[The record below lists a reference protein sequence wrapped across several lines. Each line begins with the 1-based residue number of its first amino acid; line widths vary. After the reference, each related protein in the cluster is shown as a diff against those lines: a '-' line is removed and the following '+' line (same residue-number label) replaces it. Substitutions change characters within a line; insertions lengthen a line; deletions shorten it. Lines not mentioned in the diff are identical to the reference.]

1 MSINLRSEVAVV
13 AARLI
18 AEEGCDYALAKRRA
32 VRDLLG
38 PGSESAGAM
47 PDNREVERE
56 VRRHL
61 GLFAAETHPQLL
73 AALRRTAV
81 ETMERLAQFEP
92 HLIGAVLNG
101 TATEHSDIHLNLYV
115 DSEKDVELFLL
126 DAGIEFDAE
135 EPATDERP
143 IALERL
149 SFALPARGDGL
160 PASLRLVGIQ
170 LHIYPHG
177 ALRVAA
183 RGRSNAEADA
193 DLHPVEA
200 AGRADLA
207 AVRRLLAERAA

>member
-1 MSINLRSEVAVV
+1 MSINLRSEVAVA

-32 VRDLLG
+32 ARELLG
-38 PGSESAGAM
+38 PGSETAGAI

-61 GLFAAETHPQLL
+61 GLFAAESHPRLL
-73 AALRRTAV
+73 DALRRTAA

-92 HLIGAVLNG
+92 YLIGAVLNG
-101 TATEHSDIHLNLYV
+101 TATEYSDIHLNLYV

-126 DAGIEFDAE
+126 AAAIEFDAE

-143 IALERL
+143 AALERL
-149 SFALPARGDGL
+149 SFTLPARGDGF
-160 PASLRLVGIQ
+160 PASMRMVGVQ

-177 ALRVAA
+177 ALRVAT
-183 RGRSNAEADA
+183 RKRSDPERDA

-200 AGRADLA
+200 AGRANLDAL
-207 AVRRLLAERAA
+207 RNLLADRAT